1 MYACFLV
8 SLTFLN
14 KIKPF
19 GNRQHVCACSLSPIS
34 PNSAPAASKK
44 ATKATHAVRPRP
56 SLYHSCQKTVSDLS
70 MFRRSFPRSASV
82 STNILQ
88 VELCSRS
95 VSKRISAKCHGL
107 ALLGMERCKS
117 EKMSGL
123 ALRYRDEKQKR

>member
-1 MYACFLV
+1 M
-8 SLTFLN
+8 
-14 KIKPF
+14 P
-19 GNRQHVCACSLSPIS
+19 
-34 PNSAPAASKK
+34 APALFLQYHQTPPQLHLRKLPRLLMLSVLVLPSTTRVKK
-44 ATKATHAVRPRP
+44 LLVT
-56 SLYHSCQKTVSDLS
+56 
-70 MFRRSFPRSASV
+70 SFPRSASV
-82 STNILQ
+82 SKNILQ